1 MVRLDNILTIDELL
15 SAVENNKADEFL
27 LDNIAEQNINLLE
40 EYIENKFLL
49 RNRHGLEGKLKE
61 LIVSIKPIRK
71 MKAHNAAQY
80 KYESFDSK
88 KFSLNCYEE
97 LSNYKEDYKKVYN
110 LLDSDSKKIFIN
122 MLKPELFMTT

>member
-1 MVRLDNILTIDELL
+1 
-15 SAVENNKADEFL
+15 
-27 LDNIAEQNINLLE
+27 
-40 EYIENKFLL
+40 
-49 RNRHGLEGKLKE
+49 
-61 LIVSIKPIRK
+61 